1 MAASPKSLDDVE
13 KDRLRAIALMA
24 KVDDAGAFTDEERTA
39 AVQAVK
45 IIKKHAFLERPDGLV
60 PAAKARKTAR
70 RRGAN
75 APVTPEDT
83 LEVTAADE
91 QQIAR
96 YCEMINAAI
105 NNRIHNTVEVDIKE
119 RIRLAVVNWIYKSYD
134 GWQVAHRYDW
144 MSDAAKNGNVYGII
158 FTFTAKR

>member
-1 MAASPKSLDDVE
+1 MTAATHHEEIE
-13 KDRLRAIALMA
+13 KDRQRAMALMA

-39 AVQAVK
+39 AVAAVR
-45 IIKKHAFLERPDGLV
+45 IIKKHGFLERLDALALAP
-60 PAAKARKTAR
+60 KARKVTR
-70 RRGAN
+70 RKSPH
-75 APVTPEDT
+75 APVSPEDT
-83 LEVTAADE
+83 LQVTEADE
-91 QQIAR
+91 QHLDR
-96 YCEMINAAI
+96 YCKVINTAL